1 MCYLTGCIKS
11 KKQTI
16 TIEKDTPNMELNT
29 SETYFKMTGKKL
41 ITHKIQKVSVVLTSK
56 IMSALVKMK
65 RNMQQDEVGL

>member
-16 TIEKDTPNMELNT
+16 ITEKDTPNMELHT
-29 SETYFKMTGKKL
+29 SETYFKMTRKKL

-56 IMSALVKMK
+56 FIS
-65 RNMQQDEVGL
+65 DEEKHAAE